1 VALTRLLS
9 PSAIAAVDDLELAAR
24 LIVEGAHT
32 GRHRSPFHGFAAEFS
47 QHRPYRPGD
56 DLKHLDWKI
65 LGRTDRLY
73 SRRFHETT
81 NLSAMLV
88 VDTSGSMSF
97 PAEPSASA
105 SGAAAAV
112 SKFRYAVMMA
122 AAIAHVLI
130 AQGDRAGIIS
140 MQHDRFSYLPPKGG
154 RPHLHA
160 LCTMLARLEP
170 AGAFPLDRVAAR
182 GGELMRRPGL
192 LIVISDLY
200 DAADS
205 TYRELRGLNGR
216 HDVALLQVLSREEI
230 TFPYSGDIEFDDLES
245 DGRRVLDADDAAGRY
260 RDAMATFV
268 ARQRTDA
275 HRDGHDYALLPTDVA
290 PERALRAYLLRRARA
305 SARPGGARAGRR

>member
-1 VALTRLLS
+1 VVLTRLLS

-88 VDTSGSMSF
+88 IDTSGSMNF
-97 PAEPSASA
+97 PSERAPAH
-105 SGAAAAV
+105 GAPPIV

-122 AAIAHVLI
+122 AALAHVLI
-130 AQGDRAGIIS
+130 AQGDRVGLIT
-140 MQHDRFSYLPPKGG
+140 MQRDRFSYLPPKGG

-160 LCTMLARLEP
+160 LSTLLARLEP

-182 GGELMRRPGL
+182 GGELMRRPGV

-205 TYRELRGLNGR
+205 TYRELRGVNGR

-230 TFPYSGDIEFDDLES
+230 TFPYSGDVEFEDLEA

-268 ARQRTDA
+268 ARQRADA

-305 SARPGGARAGRR
+305 SARPSGARAGRR

>member
-1 VALTRLLS
+1 MALTRLLS

-32 GRHRSPFHGFAAEFS
+32 GQHRSPFHGFAAEFS

-88 VDTSGSMSF
+88 VDTSGSMNF
-97 PAEPSASA
+97 PASSASPAGTPA
-105 SGAAAAV
+105 SL

-122 AAIAHVLI
+122 AALAHVLI
-130 AQGDRAGIIS
+130 AQGDRVGIITT
-140 MQHDRFSYLPPKGG
+140 QHDRFSYLPPRGG

-160 LCTMLARLEP
+160 LATLLARLEP
-170 AGAFPLDRVAAR
+170 AGAWPLDRVMAR
-182 GGELMRRPGL
+182 GGELLRRPGL

-200 DAADS
+200 DAADA
-205 TYRELRGLNGR
+205 TYRALRGLPGR

-230 TFPYSGDIEFDDLES
+230 TFPYAGDIEFEDLES

-260 RDAMATFV
+260 RETMATFV
-268 ARQRTDA
+268 AGQRAQA
-275 HRDGHDYALLPTDVA
+275 HRDGHDYALLPTDIA

-305 SARPGGARAGRR
+305 SARPGGARTGRR